1 MSIDGVKELLGR
13 AYERGTFSQKV
24 ISTFL
29 GQTLCLVLSV
39 ASSVIIARWL
49 GPSGKGLVG
58 LALLVPGMMVLFLGA
73 GIEVANVYFTASRR
87 LDIASLAA
95 NSVGFA
101 LLATI
106 VGFGVAVGLVTGGWL
121 EIVVPGV
128 PIWLYLTAMMGLPVG
143 LLSGYFT
150 ALLRGLQRIMAVN
163 IVNLAQGGGSL
174 ALGLLLVAG
183 FQLGPLGAV
192 LASIGAG
199 AISLLAAGIL
209 LRRYGGTFVPR
220 WDSSVMR
227 STLSFGLKGYV
238 CNTLTF
244 LNYRLDMFIVN
255 YFVGSAGVG
264 IYSVAVGLAELLW
277 RLPNAVGFVLMPKAA
292 ETPAEHMNRFT
303 PRVLRITMALTALG
317 ALSLVF
323 LGRSLIQIIYASAF
337 VDAYVP
343 MLVLLPGV
351 VLFGGAKVLTI
362 DIGGRGHLGYNSIN
376 DGLVLIVTVVL
387 DLILIPRYGVTGA
400 ALASSI
406 AYMIAFILSLAFYI
420 TVTRETRGATPTVGF
435 DSIVLSEGVDA
446 EAKESKH

>member
-1 MSIDGVKELLGR
+1 MSIDSVKEMLGR

-24 ISTFL
+24 MSTFV
-29 GQTLCLVLSV
+29 GQTLCLVLSI
-39 ASSVIIARWL
+39 AGSVIIARWL

-87 LDIASLAA
+87 LDVASLAA

-101 LLATI
+101 LLSTI
-106 VGFGVAVGLVTGGWL
+106 VGFGIAVGLVTGGWL

-128 PIWLYLTAMMGLPVG
+128 PTWLYLTAMVGLPVG
-143 LLSGYFT
+143 LLSNYFT

-163 IVNLAQGGGSL
+163 IVNLAQGGGVL
-174 ALGLLLVAG
+174 ILGLLLVVG
-183 FQLGPLGAV
+183 FHLGPLGAV

-209 LRRYGGTFVPR
+209 LRRQGGTFVPR
-220 WDSSVMR
+220 WDPSVMK
-227 STLSFGLKGYV
+227 STLSFGMKAYV

-244 LNYRLDMFIVN
+244 FNYRLDMFIVN
-255 YFVGSAGVG
+255 YFVGLTGVG

-277 RLPNAVGFVLMPKAA
+277 RLPNAVTFVLMPKAA
-292 ETPAEHMNRFT
+292 ATSPERMNRFT
-303 PRVLRITMALTALG
+303 PRVLRITMMLTALG
-317 ALSLVF
+317 ALVLVF
-323 LGRSLIQIIYASAF
+323 LGRSLIQIVYASAF
-337 VDAYVP
+337 VGAYVP

-351 VLFGGAKVLTI
+351 VLFGGAKVLTN
-362 DIGGRGHLGYNSIN
+362 DIGGRGYLGYNSIN
-376 DGLVLIVTVVL
+376 DGLALIVTVVL

-406 AYMIAFILSLAFYI
+406 AYMVAFILSIGFYI
-420 TVTRETRGATPTVGF
+420 TVSRETRNTASAADF
-435 DSIVLSEGVDA
+435 DSIRVDEGV
-446 EAKESKH
+446 